1 MCSVLTHL
9 QGAHPPAGQELPA
22 QHPAAPPAATAG
34 QAQALVC
41 AHGQQQ
47 LLQQEEAAAA
57 VRLRLAV
64 QEEGRRMKQQ
74 LLVHC

>member
-34 QAQALVC
+34 QAQAPVC

-47 LLQQEEAAAA
+47 LLQQAAAVA